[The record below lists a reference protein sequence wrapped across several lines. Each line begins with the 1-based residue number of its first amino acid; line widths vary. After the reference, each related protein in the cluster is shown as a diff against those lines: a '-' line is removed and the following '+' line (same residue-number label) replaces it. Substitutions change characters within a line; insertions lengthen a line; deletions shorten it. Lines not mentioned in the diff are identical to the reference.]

1 MIGGGLRDG
10 RGVRKLSEY
19 ATQLPQ
25 EEKKRYLNKI
35 APLSYTDPYTA
46 TLRKDYNY
54 PTTVTVGHAVK
65 YILDCSTTKKFNN
78 ARSVEAYKKFEAGFV
93 NGVEGGRINDL
104 HLVRAKISHSM
115 RLHEKP
121 LTVWVVVE
129 KDGNVQSAHCDC
141 VAGLG
146 ETCSHVSTL
155 LYALANLHHMTT
167 CQKLTVTQL
176 PAYWAR
182 PAKRFKDDLY
192 RAIKDIDY
200 GFKISHFADIE
211 IHSSESDFMDF
222 VSLLADDDDE
232 PVLRRKFCKANALCR
247 DCRSSQIPNEIM
259 FNSNILLSRL
269 HSLTLETLGAERIAE
284 EARNVNLVLTDEEVN
299 EIENLT
305 RKQAKCE
312 LWGWVRIGRITASI
326 FLECIHART
335 DSVPAK
341 MSLLKKICHPD
352 FSEINSAAVR
362 YGKANETKASL
373 VVQKLLEGHQ
383 NVRFDE
389 CGIFVD
395 KTRPYLAATPDL
407 IMRCDCC
414 GIVCIEIK
422 CPFRL
427 AKKSQLNKD
436 LKITDLDFIDGNDG
450 TLKEQHKYFW

>member
-1 MIGGGLRDG
+1 
-10 RGVRKLSEY
+10 
-19 ATQLPQ
+19 
-25 EEKKRYLNKI
+25 
-35 APLSYTDPYTA
+35 
-46 TLRKDYNY
+46 
-54 PTTVTVGHAVK
+54 
-65 YILDCSTTKKFNN
+65 
-78 ARSVEAYKKFEAGFV
+78 
-93 NGVEGGRINDL
+93 
-104 HLVRAKISHSM
+104 
-115 RLHEKP
+115 
-121 LTVWVVVE
+121 
-129 KDGNVQSAHCDC
+129 
-141 VAGLG
+141 
-146 ETCSHVSTL
+146 
-155 LYALANLHHMTT
+155 
-167 CQKLTVTQL
+167 
-176 PAYWAR
+176 
-182 PAKRFKDDLY
+182 
-192 RAIKDIDY
+192 
-200 GFKISHFADIE
+200 
-211 IHSSESDFMDF
+211 MDF

-414 GIVCIEIK
+414 GTVCIEIK

-436 LKITDLDFIDGNDG
+436 LKIIDLDFIDGNDG
-450 TLKEQHKYFW
+450 TLKEQHKYFWQVMAQIHITGSNYGLFFVWSEGEHTLIKIDKDDRRWSEACDKANLYFTNIILPIASGKFLLEPLAFLITPFLFS